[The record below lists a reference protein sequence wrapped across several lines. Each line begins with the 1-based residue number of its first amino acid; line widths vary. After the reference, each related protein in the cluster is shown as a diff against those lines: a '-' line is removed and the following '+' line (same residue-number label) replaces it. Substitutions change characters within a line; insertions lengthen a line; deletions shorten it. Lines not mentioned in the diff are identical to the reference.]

1 MKWSGESRA
10 LCPTFPGNSDCG
22 WSSPQLGLRSHKP
35 LGFTPAVADT
45 GPWDTQLVE
54 PSGVS
59 LLAPVSTGVASGFA
73 GDAYVGSMGLSGT
86 TLS

>member
-1 MKWSGESRA
+1 M
-10 LCPTFPGNSDCG
+10 
-22 WSSPQLGLRSHKP
+22 GLRSHKP

-59 LLAPVSTGVASGFA
+59 LLAPVSTSVASGFA
-73 GDAYVGSMGLSGT
+73 GDAYVGSRAPPCHDLCYLENVVPRGKG
-86 TLS
+86 